1 MDCCYSYEW
10 FKNQSSQLNRAQYK
24 LDAVSSHTIHA
35 IKKQLNICDFNDVRS
50 KHAYEPP
57 KINKPINV
65 LSDLYKLLNKIT
77 NKTYEKLSVQI
88 LEIID
93 HEISESHEKSDP
105 ICQKFFEVICNN
117 VICCSL
123 YAKLFSEITQ
133 KHDKFKTI
141 FRIHVNIYLD
151 NFKEIQYVSP
161 DTDYD
166 AYCDYVKEID
176 KMNHFTLFLVQCY
189 QYSICGLDDIIQIV
203 LYFQERLLKTIDS
216 EIHSNENEQTM
227 NTMYLILKDII
238 EDSTLHE
245 EWDSVI
251 ENFNT
256 FRASSGKG
264 KSNKM
269 KFKLMDIDDLI
280 RKNT

>member
-10 FKNQSSQLNRAQYK
+10 FKHHSSQLDRKQYK
-24 LDAVSSHTIHA
+24 LDVASYHMIDT
-35 IKKQLNICDFNDVRS
+35 IKKQLNICDFNDVRQ
-50 KHAYEPP
+50 KNTHEPP
-57 KINKPINV
+57 KINKPTNV

-77 NKTYEKLSVQI
+77 EKTYEKLSVQI
-88 LEIID
+88 LEIIE
-93 HEISESHEKSDP
+93 HEINESDEKSDP
-105 ICQKFFEVICNN
+105 ICRKFFEVICNN
-117 VICCSL
+117 VVCCSL

-133 KHDKFKTI
+133 RHEKFKTI

-151 NFKEIQYVSP
+151 NFKEIQYVCP
-161 DTDYD
+161 NTDYD
-166 AYCDYVKEID
+166 GYCTYVKEID

-189 QYSICGLDDIIQIV
+189 QYSICGLNDVIQIV

-216 EIHSNENEQTM
+216 ETHLNENEQTM

-238 EDSTLHE
+238 EASTLHE
-245 EWDSVI
+245 EWDCVI
-251 ENFNT
+251 KNFNT
-256 FRASSGKG
+256 FRTSTGKG